1 MLNFINFIRL
11 YLLTIR
17 MKRIIIY
24 LISLIV
30 LSFLAS
36 CAPVVK
42 NPSSGGYAEAQSR
55 PYPEREY
62 KIQVGDQLDIKF
74 YYNSELNEQVIVRP
88 DGRISLQLV
97 HEIIAAGLSPAQ
109 LTTLLT
115 EKYAAELEKP
125 ELTVIIRSF
134 STQRVY
140 IDGEVSRP
148 GLVNLTGFMTVL
160 QGISQAGGLKETAR
174 IHEAIVIRRQA
185 DNTPYVMT
193 VDLEKAI
200 DGTDTSQDIALMP
213 LDIVYLPKS
222 HIANINQWV
231 DQYVRRML
239 PIPFYFGA
247 NISP

>member
-1 MLNFINFIRL
+1 M
-11 YLLTIR
+11 
-17 MKRIIIY
+17 
-24 LISLIV
+24 IV
-30 LSFLAS
+30 LSSLTS
-36 CAPVVK
+36 CAPAVK
-42 NPSSGGYAEAQSR
+42 NPSSEGYAEAQER

-74 YYNSELNEQVIVRP
+74 FYKPELNEQVIVRP

-97 HEIIAAGLSPAQ
+97 HEVIAAGLTPAE

-125 ELTVIIRSF
+125 EITVIIRSF
-134 STQRVY
+134 SAQRVY
-140 IDGEVSRP
+140 IDGEVNRP
-148 GLVNLTGFMTVL
+148 GLVNLAGFMTVL
-160 QGISQAGGLKETAR
+160 QSISQAGGLKETAR
-174 IHEAIVIRRQA
+174 IHEAIVIRRKA

-200 DGTDTSQDIALMP
+200 DGRDTSQDIALMP

-231 DQYVRRML
+231 DQYIRKML